1 MNTSKNRC
9 PICNGYKINS
19 TTTFTVDLDF
29 GVVVVRHVPAIVCEQ
44 CSTEWIDDIDAE
56 QLESIVADA
65 RHKHSMV
72 EISEFSSF
80 VKQAS

>member
-1 MNTSKNRC
+1 MNNNEKRC
-9 PICNGYKINS
+9 PICNGYKIDA

-29 GVVVVRHVPAIVCEQ
+29 GVVVVRHVPATVCEQ
-44 CSTEWIDDIDAE
+44 CGAEWIGDKHAE
-56 QLESIVADA
+56 QLENIVADA
-65 RHKHSMV
+65 RQKHSMV

>member
-1 MNTSKNRC
+1 
-9 PICNGYKINS
+9 
-19 TTTFTVDLDF
+19 
-29 GVVVVRHVPAIVCEQ
+29 VVRHVPAIVCEQ

-56 QLESIVADA
+56 QLESIVANA